1 MFQKI
6 KEICLITICGVALS
20 FSVISCNR
28 QQNIFVESPAQD
40 MNLTAVELG
49 PGWSLVADSKEQDA
63 DLEFPEVA
71 EATSWNM
78 RAFIKGEDQ
87 NLMSIVLVFPSVVEA
102 QEGMNGGLVEEF
114 KKMPK
119 TVAETLVKIE
129 SELTGN
135 QGASET
141 ITLQEE
147 NVTELGDEAIATW
160 VNGYLGSTLI
170 LRKANVIVV
179 ITGSE
184 SKEPITN
191 YARQLAAKVN

>member
-1 MFQKI
+1 MI
-6 KEICLITICGVALS
+6 KTCLIVICGVVPSLS
-20 FSVISCNR
+20 VVSCNR
-28 QQNIFVESPAQD
+28 QQNILIELPAQD
-40 MNLTAVELG
+40 MNLTVADLG
-49 PGWSLVADSKEQDA
+49 PGWSLVADSEEQDTG
-63 DLEFPEVA
+63 LEFQEVA

-78 RAFIKGEDQ
+78 RAFVKGEDQ
-87 NLMSIVLVFPSVVEA
+87 NLISMVLVFPSVVEA
-102 QEGMNGGLVEEF
+102 QEGMKAGLVEEF

-129 SELTGN
+129 LELTGN

-147 NVTELGDEAIATW
+147 NVAELGDEAIATW

-170 LRKANVIVV
+170 LRKVNVIVV

-191 YARQLAAKVN
+191 YARRLAAKVNS